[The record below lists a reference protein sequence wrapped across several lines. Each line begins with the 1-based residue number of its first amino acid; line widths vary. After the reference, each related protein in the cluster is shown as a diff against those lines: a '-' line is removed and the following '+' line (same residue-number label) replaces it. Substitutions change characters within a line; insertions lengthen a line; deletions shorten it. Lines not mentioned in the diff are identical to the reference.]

1 MSKLEKLV
9 DELSSLT
16 VLEAADLSKLLE
28 EKWGVSAAAP
38 VAVAAVAGGAAAAP
52 AEAAEE
58 QTEFTVVLTA
68 GGDKKINVIKEVRSL
83 RGDLG
88 LKEAKD
94 LVDGA
99 PQNVKEN
106 ISKQE
111 AADVKAK
118 LEAAGASVTVK

>member
-1 MSKLEKLV
+1 MTDLTKIVEDLSK
-9 DELSSLT
+9 LT
-16 VLEAADLSKLLE
+16 VLEAAELSKLLE

-38 VAVAAVAGGAAAAP
+38 MAMAAMPAGAAAP
-52 AEAAEE
+52 VAEVEV
-58 QTEFTVVLTA
+58 QTEFTVVLTG

-99 PQNVKEN
+99 PQNVLEN
-106 ISKQE
+106 VSKQVAE
-111 AADVKAK
+111 DAKKK
-118 LEAAGASVTVK
+118 LEDAGAAVSIK

>member
-9 DELSSLT
+9 EELSTLS
-16 VLEAADLSKLLE
+16 VLEAAELSKLLE

-38 VAVAAVAGGAAAAP
+38 VAVAAGPAAAAP

-68 GGDKKINVIKEVRSL
+68 GGDKKINVIKEVRGV
-83 RGDLG
+83 RPDLG

-94 LVDGA
+94 LVEGA
-99 PQNVKEN
+99 PANVKEN
-106 ISKQE
+106 VSKQE
-111 AADVKAK
+111 AEEIKKK
-118 LEAAGASVTVK
+118 LEEAGAKVTVK